1 MQVWNFYNGWN
12 VSIRTLIDTPSNGA
26 FMSKSQ
32 DDAYN
37 LLEEMAMN
45 NYQWSNKRNTPKKT
59 DGMHEIDAII
69 ALTTPSSFAHSTTK
83 SKSTRN
89 KCHPFDSL

>member
-1 MQVWNFYNGWN
+1 MQVWNFYNRCN
-12 VSIRTLIDTPSNGA
+12 VSIRTVIDTPSNGA

-45 NYQWSNKRNTPKKT
+45 NY
-59 DGMHEIDAII
+59 
-69 ALTTPSSFAHSTTK
+69 
-83 SKSTRN
+83 
-89 KCHPFDSL
+89 

>member
-12 VSIRTLIDTPSNGA
+12 VSTRTLIDTPSNGA

-45 NYQWSNKRNTPKKT
+45 NYQWPNKRNTPKKT
-59 DGMHEIDAII
+59 NGMHEIDAII
-69 ALTTPSSFAHSTTK
+69 ALTTPSSSAHSITK
-83 SKSTRN
+83 SKSTHN
-89 KCHPFDSL
+89 KCHPCDSL